1 MVAHA
6 GPRAARGRAFGSA
19 DLAKRLTDRS
29 GPLPLYLQIATRL
42 EDAIRAGD
50 LLPAEFGHHCYRPDL
65 FSFEITLVDH

>member
-1 MVAHA
+1 M
-6 GPRAARGRAFGSA
+6 F
-19 DLAKRLTDRS
+19 LTDRS